1 MIDENRLQNERNI
14 LINRW
19 FANVENGTTNK
30 DILLLICPDKKLKL
44 EEKLQVFF
52 PQSNLLYINNISKFN
67 QQELKNSK
75 GKNIVLVSYS
85 DINLHWFNLFLD
97 DQYSI
102 LFSKI
107 GNEDHLQ
114 NLMNKYIPFEAS
126 LSNQRDYLI
135 YFKKQ
140 DIDFMLNNIYIL
152 EDMIQHLLSDNFNNT
167 RVFSKVSIKS
177 VLFRG
182 RDYMDIDRIYTDIEY
197 YKSSFMLTSRLAIFI
212 YKLCL
217 LDANASDKEIGEYF
231 KGIYGKSKVLN
242 NKKFNIVNTRG
253 YATKEKKYQ
262 SEFEI
267 KQQIAYSLQQAGVPN
282 DTIFNATGID
292 YSIINNLQ

>member
-1 MIDENRLQNERNI
+1 MIDENTLENERDN
-14 LINRW
+14 LTNQW
-19 FANVENGTTNK
+19 FANVKNNIINK
-30 DILLLICPDKKLKL
+30 EILLLICLDKKLKL
-44 EEKLQVFF
+44 EEKLQGFF

-67 QQELKNSK
+67 QQELENSK
-75 GKNIVLVSYS
+75 GKNIILVSFS

-107 GNEDHLQ
+107 YNENNLINLVSMTTILQIRNSQIDH
-114 NLMNKYIPFEAS
+114 
-126 LSNQRDYLI
+126 LI
-135 YFKKQ
+135 YFQKQ
-140 DIDFMLNNIYIL
+140 DIDFILNNIYIL
-152 EDMIQHLLSDNFNNT
+152 EDMIQYLLSDNSNNT
-167 RVFSKVSIKS
+167 RVFSKISIKS
-177 VLFRG
+177 ALFRG
-182 RDYMDIDRIYTDIEY
+182 RDYMDMERIYTDTKY

-267 KQQIAYSLQQAGVPN
+267 RQQIAYSLQQAGVSN
-282 DTIFNATGID
+282 DTIFNATGIT
-292 YSIINNLQ
+292 L